1 MKMTEFEINKA
12 VAEKLGISHKC
23 DTGTVIIYVNQDYH
37 AFDPCNNIEQAWEI
51 MMKYNICVT
60 KGEFNNYDAVHNL
73 EYYTDGNW
81 IVDTCVSHEKQLVAA
96 MLCFLE
102 IEK

>member
-1 MKMTEFEINKA
+1 MTEFEINKA
-12 VAEKLGISHKC
+12 VAEKLSLKFKC
-23 DTGTVIIYVNQDYH
+23 SKSLGYITVLGTI
-37 AFDPCNNIEQAWEI
+37 FDPCNNIEQAWDI

-81 IVDTCVSHEKQLVAA
+81 TVDICVSHEKPLVSA

-102 IEK
+102 INK